1 MDHFLELLEVLCLGT
16 VCHWS
21 LVFHSQFIS
30 IAFIHSHIFYTFHP
44 TLSLH
49 IYGAPGL
56 FSHLGVYILLFKQ
69 QFKASSEQF
78 YNSNYAAEGQHE
90 RII

>member
-1 MDHFLELLEVLCLGT
+1 MDHSLELLEILCLGT
-16 VCHWS
+16 VYHWS

-49 IYGAPGL
+49 MYGAPGL
-56 FSHLGVYILLFKQ
+56 FSHP
-69 QFKASSEQF
+69 
-78 YNSNYAAEGQHE
+78 
-90 RII
+90 

>member
-1 MDHFLELLEVLCLGT
+1 MARPDYFLIPDDNV
-16 VCHWS
+16 
-21 LVFHSQFIS
+21 
-30 IAFIHSHIFYTFHP
+30 YRRK
-44 TLSLH
+44 
-49 IYGAPGL
+49 
-56 FSHLGVYILLFKQ
+56 LGVYILLFKQ